1 VGEWGEGKGVA
12 SMSETKKRKWPARM
26 GVLNSEDHAPA
37 GFAPLSSLK
46 TEDGAK
52 GLLCYITRKCNSG
65 EVDSYCMKA
74 TTGRT
79 VKLYVHVDDIER
91 LKSEYAGMIVDRCE
105 QQSES
110 LSGEIEELIKA
121 LLNRVEQLHV
131 KVDGLI

>member
-1 VGEWGEGKGVA
+1 MNDG
-12 SMSETKKRKWPARM
+12 KKRKRPARM
-26 GVLNSEDHAPA
+26 GVLNSEDHAPL

-46 TEDGAK
+46 GEDGAK

-65 EVDSYCMKA
+65 EIDSYCMKA
-74 TTGRT
+74 ATGRT

-105 QQSES
+105 TQSEAIS
-110 LSGEIEELIKA
+110 SEVEQLIKT
-121 LLNRVEQLHV
+121 LLERVEQLHV